1 MNVCLGK
8 HTYVETMG
16 LYVCL
21 GKHTYLETRGM
32 YVCQRYGETYI
43 HTQKLEVCMYV
54 KGMYI
59 WVNIPP
65 WKMKGMYVC
74 LGKHTYLE
82 TRGMYVCQR
91 YLYLGNIQTWKMI
104 GMYVCLRKHTYRLGV
119 CLGTHTYPENG
130 MYVCLGSWGT
140 HTDLEN
146 DRYVCMSGETYI
158 PRKL

>member
-8 HTYVETMG
+8 HKYVETMSM
-16 LYVCL
+16 YVCL

-59 WVNIPP
+59 WGNIPP
-65 WKMKGMYVC
+65 WKMIGMYVC

-82 TRGMYVCQR
+82 NY
-91 YLYLGNIQTWKMI
+91 
-104 GMYVCLRKHTYRLGV
+104 
-119 CLGTHTYPENG
+119 
-130 MYVCLGSWGT
+130 
-140 HTDLEN
+140 
-146 DRYVCMSGETYI
+146 RYVCMSKVCISGETYR
-158 PRKL
+158 PGK